1 MRNNRQK
8 QESFDSLRANL
19 YLAAKPS
26 NLTGWRSRGLGGG
39 RRGVGGMGGRGLEGE
54 AGAQSSGWLPSA
66 QPPLVVVLVLV
77 LVVLTE
83 VEVLVGGG
91 GHPHDQEHHFTKTQL
106 LVLVAIEV
114 PEDLVDRGL
123 ILHVLQE
130 KSQSAIGHS
139 LEVPRI

>member
-1 MRNNRQK
+1 M
-8 QESFDSLRANL
+8 
-19 YLAAKPS
+19 
-26 NLTGWRSRGLGGG
+26 
-39 RRGVGGMGGRGLEGE
+39 GGMGGRGLEGE

-66 QPPLVVVLVLV
+66 QPPLVVVLVLVLV

-139 LEVPRI
+139 PEVPRI